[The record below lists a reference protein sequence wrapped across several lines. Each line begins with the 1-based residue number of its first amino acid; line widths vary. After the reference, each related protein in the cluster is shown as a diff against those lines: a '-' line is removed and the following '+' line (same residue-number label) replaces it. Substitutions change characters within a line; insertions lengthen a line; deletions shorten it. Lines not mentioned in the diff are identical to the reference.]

1 MSKRK
6 SIFSIIFSL
15 IFSLFSVNCDVFSF
29 NGDLQSQIIKDT
41 TFTIIFHAYNY
52 GSSDYD
58 ESKVLV
64 KHYSLKDTITSD
76 DFPTG
81 YDSEIENWKPDYLI
95 RGWSLMTGVP
105 DTFIQTMPGSSGT
118 DYVKEI
124 DVASLTESDDFGT
137 YTIELYPDWYRAR
150 IITLYDEWGKPYS
163 GDTANRIMT
172 ETGVDCPIPLPSTAV
187 YDTSDNNV
195 VFDSW
200 YTDSACSAATALS
213 PDSNGDYYF
222 SDSDSTHLDISLY
235 AKWKYQY
242 VFVDPQDA
250 SGNSSDDNTG
260 MDSSKPVK
268 TITEAKKYLKTGHS
282 STTRAIKLMSTINS
296 DADVSALTGLTAGTY
311 NDAILLRNQGFD
323 GAMINIDSC
332 STSVSI
338 TNLIIDGGANWGG
351 TMTNPTARTNT
362 GIKAKYPVIY
372 GATAST
378 GDLTLDNVII
388 QNNDNES
395 TDTATSASCISIKKP
410 LGCSSCEFI
419 YNSSHIFD
427 GDKRY
432 SSAINCWATSG
443 ALSYFDSTEIKYNK
457 GNGLYVGSV
466 VSITGTSVTESN
478 SLYDVFA
485 ALGKQVGIGTSS
497 DTTSIVLNKVYLE
510 SKYTAGAERAESAFI
525 YIDGDL
531 ASTSTIVAQITS
543 DNCAHKPIVLKD
555 SISGTR
561 VNTYLNCFTCTTD
574 GYVIK
579 LTSGGSM
586 VAGYIDVQSIGF
598 GIDVDIPV
606 NYTEVSPGDLA
617 TVNVYR
623 SEGKIRFNVN
633 NAAYDAITTW
643 SGQKPIQYMIN
654 DKYGCVPIQGSAGN
668 YYAEIIINGAIPK
681 DFEGNYTES
690 AYTVP
695 LGLNDL
701 QIYSTAADGTT
712 VIIKKNYKIIVQ

>member
-15 IFSLFSVNCDVFSF
+15 IFSLFLVNCDVLSF

-41 TFTIIFHAYNY
+41 TFTIIFHAYDY
-52 GSSDYD
+52 GTDYD

-76 DFPTG
+76 EFPTV

-95 RGWSLMTGVP
+95 RGWSLMTGVS
-105 DTFIQTMPGSSGT
+105 DHYITTIPGSSGQN
-118 DYVKEI
+118 YVKEI

-137 YTIELYPDWYRAR
+137 YTIELYPDWFRAR

-172 ETGVDCPIPLPSTAV
+172 QTGVDCPIPLPSTAV

-200 YTDSACSAATALS
+200 YTDSACSAALS

-222 SDSDSTHLDISLY
+222 SDLDSTHLDISLY

-282 STTRAIKLMSTINS
+282 STTRAIKLMSTINGNT
-296 DADVSALTGLTAGTY
+296 DVSALTGLTSGTY

-332 STSVSI
+332 TSTTSI

-372 GATAST
+372 GETAVT
-378 GDLTLDNVII
+378 GFFTLNFVTIR
-388 QNNDNES
+388 NNDNES

-410 LGCSSCEFI
+410 LYCESCEFI
-419 YNSSHIFD
+419 YNSSYIFP

-432 SSAINCWATSG
+432 SSAINCWATSE

-457 GNGLYVGSV
+457 GNGLYVGSTANLV
-466 VSITGTSVTESN
+466 DTVIGDN
-478 SLYDVFA
+478 SLSDVFV
-485 ALGKQVGIGTSS
+485 ALTTDVEIGG
-497 DTTSIVLNKVYLE
+497 DTKINKVYLE

-555 SISGTR
+555 PINGTR
-561 VNTYLNCFTCTTD
+561 VSTYLNCFTCTTD

-579 LTSGGSM
+579 LTPGGSM

-623 SEGKIRFNVN
+623 SEGKIKFNVN

-654 DKYGCVPIQGSAGN
+654 DKYGCVPIQGSAGS
-668 YYAEIIINGAIPK
+668 YYAEIIINGAIPS

-701 QIYSTAADGTT
+701 QIFSTAADETT

>member
-15 IFSLFSVNCDVFSF
+15 IFSLFLVNCDVFSF

-52 GSSDYD
+52 GPDYD

-76 DFPTG
+76 EFPTG

-95 RGWSLMTGVP
+95 RGWSLMAGVS
-105 DTFIQTMPGSSGT
+105 DHYITTIPGSGGQN
-118 DYVKEI
+118 YVKEI
-124 DVASLTESDDFGT
+124 DVASLTKSDDFGT
-137 YTIELYPDWYRAR
+137 YTIELYPDWFRAR
-150 IITLYDEWGKPYS
+150 IITLYDERGKPYS

-200 YTDSACSAATALS
+200 YTDSACSVALS
-213 PDSNGDYYF
+213 QDSNGDYYF
-222 SDSDSTHLDISLY
+222 SDSDATHLDISLY

-282 STTRAIKLMSTINS
+282 STPRAIKLMSTINGN
-296 DADVSALTGLTAGTY
+296 ADVSALTGLTTTTY
-311 NDAILLRNQGFD
+311 NNAILLRNRGFD

-410 LGCSSCEFI
+410 LDCTSCKFI
-419 YNSSHIFD
+419 YNSSYIFP

-432 SSAINCWATSG
+432 SSAINCWTTSTS
-443 ALSYFDSTEIKYNK
+443 LSYFDSTEIKYNK
-457 GNGLYVGSV
+457 GNGLYVGSTANLV
-466 VSITGTSVTESN
+466 DTVIGDN
-478 SLYDVFA
+478 SLSDVFV
-485 ALGKQVGIGTSS
+485 ALTTDVEIGG
-497 DTTSIVLNKVYLE
+497 DTKINKVYLE

-525 YIDGDL
+525 YIAGSLPD
-531 ASTSTIVAQITS
+531 TSTIVAQITS
-543 DNCAHKPIVLKD
+543 DNCAHKPIVLKAP
-555 SISGTR
+555 IGTTR
-561 VNTYLNCFTCTTD
+561 VSTYLNCFTCTTD

-586 VAGYIDVQSIGF
+586 DPGYIDVQSIGF

-623 SEGKIRFNVN
+623 SEGKIIFHVD

-668 YYAEIIINGAIPK
+668 YYAEIIINGAIPS
-681 DFEGNYTES
+681 DFEGNYTEP

-701 QIYSTAADGTT
+701 QIFSTAADETT